1 MRLIEAKRVVVV
13 YGIQIWMVF
22 GMKIPLASPVF
33 DDEMKK
39 AAVDA
44 LCSERFVLGES
55 VFRFE
60 EEFAKYCGAKYA
72 VSTSSGTSA
81 LQLSLL
87 ALGVKR
93 GDNVITTPASFV
105 TTANVA
111 LHVNAVPVFAD
122 IDIDTYNVD
131 PELLEKKVTGKTRT
145 VIPVHLF
152 GFPVDMNSI
161 LEISRE
167 HGFAVLEDACQAHGA
182 EYRGRKVGAIGDVGC
197 FSFYSSKNMI
207 VCGDGGMVVTNEE
220 NVARKVA
227 KLRDCGRASHY
238 EHDMIG
244 FTARLNTVNAA
255 IGRVQLRR
263 LDGWN
268 ERRRAVAK
276 LYDSLLSDL
285 DGVVLP
291 PNMESVV
298 KPVYHLYVIRTRFR
312 DEMKA
317 WLEQNGVQCGIH
329 YPLPIHLQPIY
340 RSLFGYKEGDF
351 PKSELLC
358 KTALS
363 LPMFPGLEK
372 QQVEYV
378 CRKIHE
384 FFGQQA

>member
-1 MRLIEAKRVVVV
+1 
-13 YGIQIWMVF
+13 
-22 GMKIPLASPVF
+22 MKIPLASPVF

-44 LCSERFVLGES
+44 LCSERFVLGDS

-60 EEFAKYCGAKYA
+60 EEFARYCGAKYA

-93 GDNVITTPASFV
+93 GDHVVTSPASFV
-105 TTANVA
+105 ATANVA
-111 LHVNAVPVFAD
+111 LHVSAVPVFVD
-122 IDIDTYNVD
+122 IDIETYNVD
-131 PELLEKKVTGKTRT
+131 VELLGKKVAGKTRV

-152 GFPVDMNSI
+152 GFPADMNSI

-167 HGFAVLEDACQAHGA
+167 HGFAVVEDACQAHGA
-182 EYRGRKVGAIGDVGC
+182 EYYGRKVGSIGDVGC
-197 FSFYSSKNMI
+197 FSFYSAKNMT
-207 VCGDGGMVVTNEE
+207 VCGDGGMVVTDDEE
-220 NVARKVA
+220 IARMVA

-238 EHDMIG
+238 EHDLVG
-244 FTARLNTVNAA
+244 FTCRLNTVNAA

-263 LDGWN
+263 LEGWN

-276 LYDSLLSDL
+276 LYGSLLSDL
-285 DGVVLP
+285 DEVVLP
-291 PNMESVV
+291 PNGKSVV
-298 KPVYHLYVIRTRFR
+298 KPVFHLYVIRTRFR
-312 DEMKA
+312 DELKA
-317 WLEQNGVQCGIH
+317 WLEQNGVQCGVH

-340 RSLFGYKEGDF
+340 RRLFGYKEGDF

-372 QQVEYV
+372 QEIKYI
-378 CRKIHE
+378 CGKIHE
-384 FFGQQA
+384 FFGRQT